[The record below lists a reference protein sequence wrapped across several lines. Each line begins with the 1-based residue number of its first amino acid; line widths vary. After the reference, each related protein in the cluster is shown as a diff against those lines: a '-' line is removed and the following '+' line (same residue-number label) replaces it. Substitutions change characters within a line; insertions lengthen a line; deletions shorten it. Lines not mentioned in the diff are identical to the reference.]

1 MRWSNYIRLLGLT
14 QFSPKWLFLGVFK
27 NSDIVRA
34 TRLTL
39 GAVPLKDLVSEEPF
53 LLLCFRFLPFVA
65 EAAGPPPAPPRVMW
79 SRGRGWGLDAGGKA
93 PRGPAR
99 WTGTPGWGLPA
110 YAVCSQALCCHS
122 SRHFSSLSA
131 IAWTQR
137 DFVIQI
143 Y

>member
-1 MRWSNYIRLLGLT
+1 MLGLT

-99 WTGTPGWGLPA
+99 RVGACQPTPSA
-110 YAVCSQALCCHS
+110 HK
-122 SRHFSSLSA
+122 LSA
-131 IAWTQR
+131 
-137 DFVIQI
+137 VIRLGTSVALVPLPGPSVTLSSKFI
-143 Y
+143 SWSSAL

>member
-1 MRWSNYIRLLGLT
+1 MLGLT

-53 LLLCFRFLPFVA
+53 LLLCFLPFVA
-65 EAAGPPPAPPRVMW
+65 EAVGPPPAPPRVTW

-99 WTGTPGWGLPA
+99 WTGTLDRHAGLGLA
-110 YAVCSQALCCHS
+110 SL
-122 SRHFSSLSA
+122 RRLLTSSLLSFVSA
-131 IAWTQR
+131 LQ
-137 DFVIQI
+137 
-143 Y
+143 